1 MSKMEITSEWIDRY
15 NEHDL
20 NEQEKDHFRKRL
32 QSSPILRTEV
42 HLDACL
48 SELYRDKE
56 TLDLMKK
63 IHAASLKKE
72 NSGGTL
78 RMLLLAASLLLL
90 IVFGAIIYLVQLDPA
105 DYLVVRNKH
114 HSDKVTGQ
122 GQRTKP
128 SDFSNIPAGA
138 KQITPL
144 THREL
149 SRTRQLALNYKPLA
163 DFELLIGSVT
173 RSAHL
178 KLIAPP
184 NNLVIPSG
192 ESILFEWRY
201 QKRPVPVSIM
211 VYDNTGRFVFGTPA
225 LLTSSYSMAT
235 KDWPGGVYYWKMI
248 IDEDMIFIGK
258 ITLL

>member
-1 MSKMEITSEWIDRY
+1 MNKMEITSEWIDRF
-15 NEHDL
+15 NEGEL

-32 QSSPILRTEV
+32 QKSPILRTEV

-63 IHAASLKKE
+63 IQAASKKTE

-90 IVFGAIIYLVQLDPA
+90 MVFGAIIYLVQLDPA
-105 DYLVVRNKH
+105 DCQVVINKH
-114 HSDKVTGQ
+114 NTDKVTGQ
-122 GQRTKP
+122 GQSVINADIKDVT
-128 SDFSNIPAGA
+128 AGS
-138 KQITPL
+138 KQIFPT
-144 THREL
+144 
-149 SRTRQLALNYKPLA
+149 TRSEMAHPGQLALHYKPLA
-163 DFELLIGSVT
+163 DYELLIGSVT

-192 ESILFEWRY
+192 KDIQFEWMY

-211 VYDNTGRFVFGTPA
+211 VYNNTGRFVFGTPA
-225 LLTSSYSMAT
+225 LLTSSYSMTT

-248 IDEDMIFIGK
+248 MDEDMIFIGK